1 MVSCSQLFVQGI
13 TLFLNFIGHD
23 DSHEANWQRLL
34 VPHGLDQSKTA
45 VVGSKPPYPARQR
58 TKMSTQPS
66 RIAQPQSPHLIREAP
81 IKSASD
87 PALISHISPSNNQV
101 GIVMPQNLPMP
112 VETVV
117 DSTIHSASLLDSEEA
132 GRFLRIHP
140 ATVKRLARSGRL
152 PGFRIGNRWRF
163 RFSDLDDWAHS
174 AVLSKH
180 SLRRE

>member
-1 MVSCSQLFVQGI
+1 MSV
-13 TLFLNFIGHD
+13 
-23 DSHEANWQRLL
+23 A
-34 VPHGLDQSKTA
+34 HGLDQPKTA
-45 VVGSKPPYPARQR
+45 VVGSEPPCPARQR

-66 RIAQPQSPHLIREAP
+66 RIARPQSQHLIREAP

-87 PALISHISPSNNQV
+87 PALMSHVSSSNDQV
-101 GIVMPQNLPMP
+101 GSVLPQNLPRP

-117 DSTIHSASLLDSEEA
+117 DSNVHFDSLLDSEGA

-163 RFSDLDDWAHS
+163 RFSELDDWAHS
-174 AVLSKH
+174 AVLSRH

>member
-1 MVSCSQLFVQGI
+1 
-13 TLFLNFIGHD
+13 
-23 DSHEANWQRLL
+23 
-34 VPHGLDQSKTA
+34 
-45 VVGSKPPYPARQR
+45 
-58 TKMSTQPS
+58 MSTQPS

>member
-1 MVSCSQLFVQGI
+1 
-13 TLFLNFIGHD
+13 
-23 DSHEANWQRLL
+23 
-34 VPHGLDQSKTA
+34 
-45 VVGSKPPYPARQR
+45 
-58 TKMSTQPS
+58 MSTQPS
-66 RIAQPQSPHLIREAP
+66 RIARPQSPHLIREAP
-81 IKSASD
+81 IESASD
-87 PALISHISPSNNQV
+87 PALMSHVSSSNDQV
-101 GIVMPQNLPMP
+101 GAVTPQNLAKP

-117 DSTIHSASLLDSEEA
+117 DSNVHFESLLDSEEA

-174 AVLSKH
+174 AVLSRH

>member
-1 MVSCSQLFVQGI
+1 MSV
-13 TLFLNFIGHD
+13 
-23 DSHEANWQRLL
+23 A
-34 VPHGLDQSKTA
+34 HGLDQPKTA
-45 VVGSKPPYPARQR
+45 LVGSEPPCPARQR

-66 RIAQPQSPHLIREAP
+66 RIARPQSPHLIREAP
-81 IKSASD
+81 IKSASN
-87 PALISHISPSNNQV
+87 PALMSNVSSSNDQV
-101 GIVMPQNLPMP
+101 GSVMPQNLPRP

-117 DSTIHSASLLDSEEA
+117 DSNVHFDSLLDSEGA

-163 RFSDLDDWAHS
+163 RFSELDDWAHS
-174 AVLSKH
+174 AVLSRH

>member
-1 MVSCSQLFVQGI
+1 MSV
-13 TLFLNFIGHD
+13 
-23 DSHEANWQRLL
+23 A
-34 VPHGLDQSKTA
+34 HGLDQPKTA
-45 VVGSKPPYPARQR
+45 LVGSEPPCSARQR

-66 RIAQPQSPHLIREAP
+66 RIARLQSPHLIREAP
-81 IKSASD
+81 IESVSD
-87 PALISHISPSNNQV
+87 PALMSRVSSSNDQV
-101 GIVMPQNLPMP
+101 GAVTPPNVARP

-117 DSTIHSASLLDSEEA
+117 DSNVHFESLLDSEEA

-163 RFSDLDDWAHS
+163 RSSDLDDWAHS
-174 AVLSKH
+174 AVLSQH